1 MKIELDNEVLYMIK
15 DVVMVEFLKDDL
27 DTVFRVQKNS
37 STVEEIKYNKKHI
50 KSYKTILKYYGV
62 AYDWIYNI
70 TLISRA
76 ARTIRQVL

>member
-37 STVEEIKYNKKHI
+37 STVEEIKYNKKLI
-50 KSYKTILKYYGV
+50 KSYKTILKYYGA
-62 AYDWIYNI
+62 AYD
-70 TLISRA
+70 
-76 ARTIRQVL
+76 